1 MASCLQIMHMLPLVG
16 SFVSLIC
23 FSVYGGQVLG
33 GGNRH
38 QVTTPPLQE
47 GSWKDVTSLS
57 YLFAGTIVFTVLE
70 WLISLLKRIEEQFES
85 SHMTSCGVMCASQNK
100 AKAKTVHGPRVA
112 LDAFHILL
120 QYVNVTILGAVLN
133 SAFTGASSTDLDHM
147 MTATVFLTGFQISTI
162 LIGHSIVIYNIMTFL
177 FQDLGNSTRG
187 QGCCSNFK
195 ISAASA
201 INLILFSSVL
211 VTVPFLAGFYGVRA
225 SNDALGVWG
234 LETWLL
240 GWYIAHFFVA
250 QLLLLQVESGSTLIG
265 DTVKALSQ
273 SCANFYHLGTL
284 IVVGSVSTLF
294 IVNLTFPDF
303 FGRNPTTDGIK
314 SANLV
319 AFGAFVLVT
328 IEATI
333 LSFADAK
340 TSVAIPLGSGEVET
354 NPNGLWRGASEDP
367 RGKYK
372 TPNLRM

>member
-1 MASCLQIMHMLPLVG
+1 MGLFLQIMHSLPLVG

-23 FSVYGGQVLG
+23 FSVYGVKVLG
-33 GGNRH
+33 DGNRH
-38 QVTTPPLQE
+38 QTTPLLQE

-70 WLISLLKRIEEQFES
+70 WLISLLKRIEEQFKSS
-85 SHMTSCGVMCASQNK
+85 SHMTSCGVMCASQKK
-100 AKAKTVHGPRVA
+100 ANTVHGPRVA

-147 MTATVFLTGFQISTI
+147 MTATLFLTGFQISTI
-162 LIGHSIVIYNIMTFL
+162 LIGHSKVLYDIMTFL
-177 FQDLGNSTRG
+177 FQDLGNSVRD

-195 ISAASA
+195 ITATSA

-211 VTVPFLAGFYGVRA
+211 ITVPFLAGFYGVRA
-225 SNDALGVWG
+225 SNDALGLWG

-273 SCANFYHLGTL
+273 SCARFYHLGTL
-284 IVVGSVSTLF
+284 IAVGSVSTLF

-333 LSFADAK
+333 LSFADAN
-340 TSVAIPLGSGEVET
+340 TPVAIPLGSDAAEISDSR
-354 NPNGLWRGASEDP
+354 LWRGASEDP